1 MQSVGVSIRHFLK
14 VAILSLTSL
23 DSSWVAGFWPSPRVP
38 ECGAS
43 RRWRCCTQCC
53 PVGRGRC
60 GGMRRVHAEFGT
72 KRYYRKKDAGS
83 LESSHILPKCLG
95 RSSGKR
101 SSSTTSATRRSRSFA
116 RPRAKR
122 AAGVSEYLACVS
134 KFWRKALSE
143 VAETSASPEDVVA
156 RHAVQ
161 AR

>member
-1 MQSVGVSIRHFLK
+1 MRCEQTLALLHAVLP
-14 VAILSLTSL
+14 
-23 DSSWVAGFWPSPRVP
+23 SWTRQV
-38 ECGAS
+38 
-43 RRWRCCTQCC
+43 RR
-53 PVGRGRC
+53 
-60 GGMRRVHAEFGT
+60 MRRVHAEFGT

-134 KFWRKALSE
+134 KFWERHSVKWQRPPRHQKMWWPDMPCRQGDGSDFPAFSGLPAMRTD
-143 VAETSASPEDVVA
+143 VAFNG
-156 RHAVQ
+156 
-161 AR
+161 